1 MGSMARYRMKPCR
14 GKGNSISTQ
23 CNTLGVST
31 GHSRDRE
38 HKLRQWTPD
47 ACLVTGAT
55 TEYGLQPC
63 KPGVSEL
70 QPKGGGGEVEHGRRF
85 PRGVQRLGGQGLDV
99 AKKKMFLQMSFQN

>member
-1 MGSMARYRMKPCR
+1 MARYRMKPCR

-47 ACLVTGAT
+47 ACLVTDVT
-55 TEYGLQPC
+55 TLQTWC
-63 KPGVSEL
+63 LRAST
-70 QPKGGGGEVEHGRRF
+70 HGRRRRSGTWEEISQGSAET
-85 PRGVQRLGGQGLDV
+85 RGTRIRCG
-99 AKKKMFLQMSFQN
+99 KKKKKKKKTFLQMSFQN